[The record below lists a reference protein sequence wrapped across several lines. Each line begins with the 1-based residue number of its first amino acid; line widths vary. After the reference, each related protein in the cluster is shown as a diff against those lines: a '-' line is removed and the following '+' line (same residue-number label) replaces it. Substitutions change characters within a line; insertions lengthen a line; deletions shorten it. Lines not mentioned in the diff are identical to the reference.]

1 MTTSPIIPTLNI
13 AELRRNMENISQ
25 MEFLC
30 SDFSIFNLK
39 RIRSK
44 DLAIWNHG
52 SCVTGV
58 IGSQREEGCREG
70 DVIEMLTH

>member
-1 MTTSPIIPTLNI
+1 
-13 AELRRNMENISQ
+13 MEKISQ
-25 MEFLC
+25 KEFL
-30 SDFSIFNLK
+30 IFNLK

>member
-1 MTTSPIIPTLNI
+1 
-13 AELRRNMENISQ
+13 
-25 MEFLC
+25 MEFL
-30 SDFSIFNLK
+30 IFNLK

-58 IGSQREEGCREG
+58 IGSQCEEGCREG
-70 DVIEMLTH
+70 DVIEMFTHFKKLNSHLMRKSLMIASIGKFGRHEHLQ